1 MKMQTSVIR
10 IAVIVGV
17 LFSLVAVTDFA
28 EAQTGSLSG
37 VVRSGTTLVN
47 GAQVR
52 LSPGTRTETSNFLG
66 VFSFSDLPVGE
77 YTIRVT
83 ASGYQTWNGS
93 KTIIGGINIQDVELT
108 PLVET
113 GSLTGVVRSGATLV
127 GGALVSLSPGNL
139 KEMTN
144 MVGTFNF
151 ADLLAGDYAITVTA
165 DGYEPW
171 SGSKTIAS
179 GINLQD
185 VELTA
190 IVETG
195 SLTGAVR
202 SGATLISGALVALS
216 PGGYETTT
224 SIAGTFNFT
233 DLPVG
238 EYAITVTAD
247 GYEPWSGSKT
257 IVSGINLQDVELTAI
272 VETGSLTG
280 AVRSGAT
287 LISGALV
294 ALSPGGYETTTSI
307 AGTFNFTNLP
317 VGEYA
322 ITVTAD
328 GYEPWS
334 GSKTIASGI
343 NLQDVELTAIV
354 ETGSLTGAVRSGATL
369 ISGAL
374 VALSPGGYEATTS
387 IAGTFNFTDLPVG
400 DYAIT
405 VTAAGYE
412 PWSGSKTVVSGI
424 NLQDVELTAVSN
436 EGETPE
442 TGSLSGVVR
451 SGLTPV
457 SGAAVS
463 LSPGGYE
470 TTTSIAGTFNF
481 TDLPVGDYVLTVTAA
496 GYEPWSGGKTVVSG
510 INVQD
515 VELTAIVETGSLT
528 GAVRSGATLISGA
541 LVALSPG
548 GYEATTSFA
557 GTFNFTDLPVGDY
570 AITVTA
576 AGYEP
581 WSGSKTI
588 VSGINLQDV
597 ELTAIVE
604 EGEPEGEM
612 EGEPEGELEGEPEGE
627 EDLLHPADLNGD
639 WRIVLSEAIAYLSG
653 WQQGSNPLGYAIRAA
668 YLWQN
673 GELYAYDP
681 SASAPMCWV
690 LAE

>member
-233 DLPVG
+233 NLPVG

-257 IVSGINLQDVELTAI
+257 IASGINLQDVELTAI

>member
-1 MKMQTSVIR
+1 
-10 IAVIVGV
+10 
-17 LFSLVAVTDFA
+17 
-28 EAQTGSLSG
+28 
-37 VVRSGTTLVN
+37 
-47 GAQVR
+47 
-52 LSPGTRTETSNFLG
+52 
-66 VFSFSDLPVGE
+66 
-77 YTIRVT
+77 
-83 ASGYQTWNGS
+83 
-93 KTIIGGINIQDVELT
+93 
-108 PLVET
+108 
-113 GSLTGVVRSGATLV
+113 
-127 GGALVSLSPGNL
+127 
-139 KEMTN
+139 
-144 MVGTFNF
+144 
-151 ADLLAGDYAITVTA
+151 
-165 DGYEPW
+165 
-171 SGSKTIAS
+171 
-179 GINLQD
+179 
-185 VELTA
+185 
-190 IVETG
+190 
-195 SLTGAVR
+195 
-202 SGATLISGALVALS
+202 
-216 PGGYETTT
+216 
-224 SIAGTFNFT
+224 
-233 DLPVG
+233 
-238 EYAITVTAD
+238 
-247 GYEPWSGSKT
+247 
-257 IVSGINLQDVELTAI
+257 
-272 VETGSLTG
+272 
-280 AVRSGAT
+280 
-287 LISGALV
+287 
-294 ALSPGGYETTTSI
+294 
-307 AGTFNFTNLP
+307 
-317 VGEYA
+317 
-322 ITVTAD
+322 
-328 GYEPWS
+328 
-334 GSKTIASGI
+334 

-576 AGYEP
+576 DGYEP

-604 EGEPEGEM
+604 EGEPEGEI

-627 EDLLHPADLNGD
+627 EDMLHPADLNGD

>member
-171 SGSKTIAS
+171 SGSKTIA
-179 GINLQD
+179 
-185 VELTA
+185 
-190 IVETG
+190 
-195 SLTGAVR
+195 
-202 SGATLISGALVALS
+202 
-216 PGGYETTT
+216 
-224 SIAGTFNFT
+224 
-233 DLPVG
+233 
-238 EYAITVTAD
+238 
-247 GYEPWSGSKT
+247 
-257 IVSGINLQDVELTAI
+257 SGINLQDVELTAI

-576 AGYEP
+576 DGYEP

-604 EGEPEGEM
+604 EGEPEGEI

-627 EDLLHPADLNGD
+627 EDILHPADLNGD

>member
-10 IAVIVGV
+10 ITLLVGI
-17 LFSLVAVTDFA
+17 LFSLAAVTDFA

-47 GAQVR
+47 KAQVR

-93 KTIIGGINIQDVELT
+93 KTIIGGINVQDVELT
-108 PLVET
+108 PLVAT

-144 MVGTFNF
+144 MVGTFSF
-151 ADLLAGDYAITVTA
+151 SDLPAGDYAITVTA

-171 SGSKTIAS
+171 SGSKTIVS
-179 GINLQD
+179 GTNLQD
-185 VELTA
+185 VELTP
-190 IVETG
+190 
-195 SLTGAVR
+195 L
-202 SGATLISGALVALS
+202 
-216 PGGYETTT
+216 
-224 SIAGTFNFT
+224 
-233 DLPVG
+233 
-238 EYAITVTAD
+238 
-247 GYEPWSGSKT
+247 
-257 IVSGINLQDVELTAI
+257 
-272 VETGSLTG
+272 
-280 AVRSGAT
+280 
-287 LISGALV
+287 
-294 ALSPGGYETTTSI
+294 
-307 AGTFNFTNLP
+307 
-317 VGEYA
+317 
-322 ITVTAD
+322 
-328 GYEPWS
+328 
-334 GSKTIASGI
+334 
-343 NLQDVELTAIV
+343 V

-387 IAGTFNFTDLPVG
+387 IAGTFNFADLPVGDYSITVTADGYEPWNGSKTIVSGINLQDVELTAIVETGSLTGTVRSGATLISGAVVSLSPGGYETTTSFAGTFNFTDLPIGDYAITVTAAGYEPWNGSKTIIGGINLQDVELTAIVETGSLSGVVRSGATLISGALVALSPGGYEAITSIAGTFNFADLPVG

-405 VTAAGYE
+405 VTAAGYQ
-412 PWSGSKTVVSGI
+412 PWSGSKTVASGI
-424 NLQDVELTAVSN
+424 NVQDVELTAVSN

-451 SGLTPV
+451 SGLTFV
-457 SGAAVS
+457 SGA
-463 LSPGGYE
+463 
-470 TTTSIAGTFNF
+470 
-481 TDLPVGDYVLTVTAA
+481 
-496 GYEPWSGGKTVVSG
+496 VVS
-510 INVQD
+510 
-515 VELTAIVETGSLT
+515 
-528 GAVRSGATLISGA
+528 
-541 LVALSPG
+541 LSPG
-548 GYEATTSFA
+548 GYEATTSIA
-557 GTFNFTDLPVGDY
+557 GTFNFADLPVGDY

-581 WSGSKTI
+581 WSGSKT
-588 VSGINLQDV
+588 VGSGINLQDV
-597 ELTAIVE
+597 ELTPAGK
-604 EGEPEGEM
+604 EGESEGES
-612 EGEPEGELEGEPEGE
+612 EGELEGEPEGE
-627 EDLLHPADLNGD
+627 PEGEEAILHPADLNDD

-681 SASAPMCWV
+681 ANAAPMCWV
-690 LAE
+690 LAQ

>member
-257 IVSGINLQDVELTAI
+257 IV
-272 VETGSLTG
+272 
-280 AVRSGAT
+280 
-287 LISGALV
+287 
-294 ALSPGGYETTTSI
+294 
-307 AGTFNFTNLP
+307 
-317 VGEYA
+317 
-322 ITVTAD
+322 
-328 GYEPWS
+328 
-334 GSKTIASGI
+334 SGI